1 MPRRTQPL
9 TDREIRSARFEGKPR
24 KLFDGYGLFLLIGE
38 HGKYWRLKY
47 RFDGRERNISLGQ
60 YPDVTLA
67 AAREK
72 RHEERQRL
80 AQGID
85 PSAHR
90 KAEKASRSIAASD
103 TFEAVAREWVDQVHR
118 HRVVPA
124 HAQRNL
130 RRLENH
136 VFAGVGRDPIATISA
151 AGLLEVLRKLERAG
165 SVETAHRVRTLC
177 SQIFRYAVVTGRAE
191 RDVAA
196 DLRGALKTV
205 ETQHYAALTDPMEL
219 GALLRAIEG
228 HKGQPATVAALRL
241 APILFVRPG
250 ELRTAKWEEFDLAA
264 GVWNYEPSKG
274 GMPMMTPLPRQAT
287 EILRNIHGI
296 TGPEGFVFPSMRG
309 GGRPLSENTLNA
321 ALRSLGYEGM
331 MTAHGFRAAA
341 RTILVEKLGQKEEWV
356 EMQLGHAVRDPLG
369 RAYNRT
375 TFAEQR
381 SEMLQVWADY
391 LDGLRA
397 DRSGCCQKSAT
408 Q

>member
-9 TDREIRSARFEGKPR
+9 SDREIRSARFEGKPR
-24 KLFDGYGLFLLIGE
+24 KLFDGEGLFLLVGE

-47 RFDGRERNISLGQ
+47 RFDGKERNISLGQ

-72 RHEERQRL
+72 RHGERQRL

-90 KAEKASRSIAASD
+90 RAEKASRAIAAAD
-103 TFEAVAREWVDQVHR
+103 TFEAVAREWVDQVHC
-118 HRVVPA
+118 HRVVST
-124 HAQRNL
+124 HSQRNL

-136 VFAGVGRDPIATISA
+136 VFPGIGRDPIASITA
-151 AGLLEVLRKLERAG
+151 ARLLEVLRRLERAG

-177 SQIFRYAVVTGRAE
+177 SQIFRYAVMTARAE

-205 ETQHYAALTDPMEL
+205 ETQHYAALTDPKEL
-219 GALLRAIEG
+219 GALLRAIQG
-228 HKGQPATVAALRL
+228 HKGQPATVAALQL
-241 APILFVRPG
+241 APILFARPG
-250 ELRTAKWEEFDLAA
+250 ELRTAKWEMFDLAG

-274 GMPMMTPLPRQAT
+274 GVPMVTSLPRQAT
-287 EILRNIHGI
+287 EILQELHGI
-296 TGPEGFVFPSMRG
+296 TGPDGYVFPSMRG

-341 RTILVEKLGQKEEWV
+341 RTILVEMLDQKEEWV

-375 TFAEQR
+375 TYLEQR
-381 SEMLQVWADY
+381 REMLQVWADY
-391 LDGLRA
+391 LVRLRA
-397 DRSGCCQKSAT
+397 GL
-408 Q
+408 